1 MYSGGNDLMKEEK
14 SLKEIHKIRE
24 ELYFMGKEEKK
35 KNQQRLKRNIKIFS
49 NEAKRFTNLQNY

>member
-24 ELYFMGKEEKK
+24 DLYFMDKEEKK
-35 KNQQRLKRNIKIFS
+35 KKLVEIKEKYKKLFV
-49 NEAKRFTNLQNY
+49 

>member
-24 ELYFMGKEEKK
+24 ELYFMDKEEKK
-35 KNQQRLKRNIKIFS
+35 KN
-49 NEAKRFTNLQNY
+49 